1 MAAIFPRWMN
11 VIPTAAAVG
20 ALVLVPSLVGGTWYW
35 LSPWY
40 TDVGYQPRQP
50 VDNSHLVHAGDLQ
63 LDCRYC
69 HNTVETGA
77 AAAIPPTSTCMNCHK
92 VVLPESDEVIPLRE
106 SLDTGSPIEWTRVH
120 MLPDYAYF
128 DHSVHFAA
136 GVGCVECHGR
146 VDRMEVVTQQMPL
159 SMGWCLDCHRDP
171 GPKLRPREQVVNMAW
186 GEPHDPGTDR
196 TRTRVVE
203 PPTHCSGCHQ

>member
-1 MAAIFPRWMN
+1 MN

-20 ALVLVPSLVGGTWYW
+20 APILAACLACAVWYW
-35 LSPWY
+35 FSPWY

-50 VDNSHLVHAGDLQ
+50 VENSHMLHAGELGI
-63 LDCRYC
+63 DCRYC
-69 HNTVETGA
+69 HNTVEIAA
-77 AAAIPPTSTCMNCHK
+77 AAAIPPTGTCMNCHK

-106 SLDTGSPIEWTRVH
+106 SLEAGTPIEWIRVH

-146 VDRMEVVTQQMPL
+146 VDQMEVLTQQMAL
-159 SMGWCLDCHRDP
+159 GMGWCLDCHRNP
-171 GPKLRPREQVVNMAW
+171 APRLRPRDEVVSMAW
-186 GEPHDPGTDR
+186 SGPYDPEADPTLPHAVDPP
-196 TRTRVVE
+196 V
-203 PPTHCSGCHQ
+203 HCSGCHR